1 MPFLT
6 TIRYSEF
13 GLDSKGNSRLQITDL
28 FPNKSQSNAVITPRF
43 QGPYNFRP
51 VDAQSAG
58 NALEV
63 LPALDGALDI
73 DAEVSGLAAYFLAVV
88 EDQANSTN
96 IEPAEALSIAGDMIA
111 NMQDGSPLTL
121 AEING
126 YIELNAGVG
135 SDLDGAGVGSNS
147 TGSVLEVLQI
157 LCGAKTFT
165 LPKGHSVG
173 DNGNQNAF
181 TPFVNADTQAA
192 AFSAVEGYTSIP
204 STHDSFYMS
213 ARSGQIKTAQ
223 LNLNSNNHP
232 VLVAYDD
239 DGSVVK

>member
-13 GLDSKGNSRLQITDL
+13 GLDAQGNSRLQITDL

-63 LPALDGALDI
+63 LPVIDGALDI
-73 DAEVSGLAAYFLAVV
+73 AVEVSGLAAYFLAVV
-88 EDQANSTN
+88 EDDANTTH
-96 IEPAEALSIAGDMIA
+96 IDAAVAQSIAGDMIA

-121 AEING
+121 AEINA
-126 YIELNAGVG
+126 YIVLNVGLG
-135 SDLDGAGVGSNS
+135 SDLDGAGGSNS
-147 TGSVLEVLQI
+147 TGSVKEVLEI

-165 LPKGHSVG
+165 LPVGHSIG
-173 DNGNQNAF
+173 DDGAAGAF
-181 TPFVNADTQAA
+181 TPFADANAQAA
-192 AFSAVEGYTSIP
+192 AFSDVTGYTSIP
-204 STHDSFYMS
+204 STHNSFYLS

-223 LNLNSNNHP
+223 TSLNYNSQP

-239 DGSVVK
+239 DGSIIK

>member
-63 LPALDGALDI
+63 LPVLDGDLHI
-73 DAEVSGLAAYFLAVV
+73 DGVVSGLAAYFLAVV

-96 IEPAEALSIAGDMIA
+96 ISPAEALSIAGDMIA
-111 NMQDGSPLTL
+111 EMQTGNPLRL
-121 AEING
+121 AEINAH
-126 YIELNAGVG
+126 IALNAGVG

-165 LPKGHSVG
+165 LADGHSIG
-173 DNGNQNAF
+173 DVDNANAF
-181 TPFVNADTQAA
+181 TPFADADAQAA
-192 AFSAVEGYTSIP
+192 AFTDIEGYTSIP
-204 STHDSFYMS
+204 STHNSFYLS

-223 LNLNSNNHP
+223 TSLNYNSQP

-239 DGSVVK
+239 DGSIVK

>member
-28 FPNKSQSNAVITPRF
+28 FPNKSQSSAVITPNF

-51 VDAQSAG
+51 VDAQSAD
-58 NALEV
+58 ALVALPV
-63 LPALDGALDI
+63 LDVALDI
-73 DAEVSGLAAYFLAVV
+73 TTEVSGLAAYFLAVV
-88 EDQANSTN
+88 EDDANTTHITPAQAKA
-96 IEPAEALSIAGDMIA
+96 IGVAVIDRMKV
-111 NMQDGSPLTL
+111 GSSLTL
-121 AEING
+121 SDIDALIVASVG
-126 YIELNAGVG
+126 AGSELTNAGG
-135 SDLDGAGVGSNS
+135 SLS
-147 TGSVLEVLQI
+147 TGTVKQVLEI

-165 LPKGHSVG
+165 LPVGHSVG
-173 DNGNQNAF
+173 DDGQADAF
-181 TPFVNADTQAA
+181 TPFADADAQAA

-223 LNLNSNNHP
+223 LNLNSNNQP

>member
-73 DAEVSGLAAYFLAVV
+73 TTEVSGLAAYFLAVV
-88 EDQANSTN
+88 EDDANTTHIS
-96 IEPAEALSIAGDMIA
+96 PADALSIAGDMIA
-111 NMQDGSPLTL
+111 NMQFGLPLTL

-126 YIELNAGVG
+126 YIELNVGLG

-173 DNGNQNAF
+173 DDQNLNAF
-181 TPFVNADTQAA
+181 TPFVNADAQAA
-192 AFSAVEGYTSIP
+192 AFSDVAGYTSIP
-204 STHDSFYMS
+204 AVHSSFYIS

-223 LNLNSNNHP
+223 LNLNYDSQP

-239 DGSVVK
+239 DGSIVK

>member
-6 TIRYSEF
+6 TMRYTEF

-28 FPNKSQSNAVITPRF
+28 FPNKSQSSAVITPNF

-51 VDAQSAG
+51 VDAQSAD
-58 NALEV
+58 ALVALPV
-63 LPALDGALDI
+63 LDVALDI
-73 DAEVSGLAAYFLAVV
+73 TTEVSGLATYFLAVV
-88 EDQANSTN
+88 EDDANTTHITPAQAKA
-96 IEPAEALSIAGDMIA
+96 IGVAVIDRMKV
-111 NMQDGSPLTL
+111 GSSLTL
-121 AEING
+121 SDIDALIVASVG
-126 YIELNAGVG
+126 AGSELTNAGG
-135 SDLDGAGVGSNS
+135 SLS
-147 TGSVLEVLQI
+147 TGTVKQVLEI

-165 LPKGHSVG
+165 LPVGHSVG
-173 DNGNQNAF
+173 DDGQADAF
-181 TPFVNADTQAA
+181 TPFADASAQAA
-192 AFSAVEGYTSIP
+192 AFTAVTGYTSIP

-223 LNLNSNNHP
+223 LNLNSNNQP